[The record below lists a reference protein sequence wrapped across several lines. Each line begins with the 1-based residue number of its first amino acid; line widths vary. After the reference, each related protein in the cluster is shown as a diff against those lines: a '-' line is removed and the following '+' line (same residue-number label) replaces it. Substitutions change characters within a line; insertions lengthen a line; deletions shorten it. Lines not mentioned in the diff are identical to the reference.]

1 MNPIHPQRASKPF
14 WGISVAL
21 IISLLGCMLTSPTPA
36 LMADV
41 PVNVWMT
48 TAASDGLTV
57 IKGLEPQANVTF
69 VTDVPNGNQFIQ
81 VDENVTYQSMEGFG
95 ASMTDSAGWLLNSSG
110 LLTQTARNTVM
121 TKLFD
126 PVNGIGVSFL
136 RNPMGASD
144 IARTLYTYDDNAAD
158 ASNSSLPNFSIAH
171 DLVDVAPLTAQA
183 KTLNPNLKV
192 MGTPWSPP
200 AWMKS
205 NNSLIRGSL
214 LSQYYPHFATYFV
227 KYIQAYAAQGI
238 PINYISM
245 QNEPN
250 CCTTH
255 PAMAYPGMDMTST
268 DAITILKNYLL
279 PALASNNLTTKVLL
293 HDFNW
298 GDSAWVEPLLQ
309 DSTIRNSSQVAG
321 VAWHGYWPVNPS
333 DYAEQTTIHDAYPP
347 QQTFFTERSGG
358 TWITN
363 QIKQD
368 FEDMVGVTRNWS
380 KNFVKWSLALDQNHG
395 PHYNGCGTC
404 TALVTIH
411 NGDAVSGQVDYTIE
425 YYTMGHLSKFVIPGA
440 VRIDSTDNTSVWNV
454 AFKNSDGS
462 KVLIAFND
470 TTASQTFKVLWGG
483 QSFNYTLPSY
493 AGVTF
498 TWTGTQTQSNQPTN
512 TPTPTQKVFYAR
524 SGNLLSETA
533 GTAATSDTI
542 PNAGGKRYLNTPHNP
557 MIYTSSGVNATY
569 DSTLSTKFN
578 LYVDALTGNGDA
590 VQVQVQYDF
599 TGDGTW
605 DRTETY
611 SQFALD
617 TVAGWQT
624 YTQAAGLVS
633 SSGTFSNLVN
643 GKVRIQV
650 WNALGQQDTYLRV
663 NASATDG
670 SQSTVTTPFR

>member
-1 MNPIHPQRASKPF
+1 MKPTPVSKTF
-14 WGISVAL
+14 LGLSVA
-21 IISLLGCMLTSPTPA
+21 IVISLLGSMLMSPTPA

-48 TAASDGLTV
+48 TAAADGLTV
-57 IKGLEPQANVTF
+57 VKGLEPQANVTF
-69 VTDVPNGNQFIQ
+69 VTDTPNGNQVIQ
-81 VDENVTYQSMEGFG
+81 VDENLSYQTMEGFG
-95 ASMTDSAGWLLNSSG
+95 ASMTDSSAWLLNSSG
-110 LLTQTARNTVM
+110 LLTQTARDTVM

-144 IARTLYTYDDNAAD
+144 LARYLYTYDDNAAD
-158 ASNSSLPNFSIAH
+158 AANSSLPNFSIAH

-192 MGTPWSPP
+192 MGSPWSPP
-200 AWMKS
+200 AWMKD
-205 NNSLIRGSL
+205 NNSMIRGSL

-238 PINYISM
+238 PINYISL

-250 CCTTH
+250 CCDTH
-255 PAMAYPGMDMTST
+255 PPMAYPGMNMTSAE
-268 DAITILKNYLL
+268 AITILKNHVL
-279 PALASNNLTTKVLL
+279 PALAANNLSTKVLL
-293 HDFNW
+293 LDFNW

-309 DSTIRNSSQVAG
+309 DTTIRNSSQVAG

-333 DYAEQTTIHDAYPP
+333 DYGKQTLIHDAYPP

-368 FEDMVGVTRNWS
+368 FEDIVGVTRNWS
-380 KNFVKWSLALDQNHG
+380 KNFVKWGLALDQNHG

-404 TALVTIH
+404 TGLVTVH
-411 NGDAVSGQVDYTIE
+411 NGDAMSGQVDYTIE
-425 YYTMGHLSKFVIPGA
+425 YYTMGHISKFVTPGA
-440 VRIDSTDNTSVWNV
+440 VRIDSSNNPSVWNV
-454 AFKNSDGS
+454 AFKNPDGS

-470 TTASQTFKVLWGG
+470 TTAPQTFKVLWGG
-483 QSFNYTLPSY
+483 QSFNYTLASY

-498 TWTGTQTQSNQPTN
+498 KWTGTQTPPNQPTN
-512 TPTPTQKVFYAR
+512 TPTPTQKQFYVR

-533 GTAATSDTI
+533 GTAAVSDTL
-542 PNAGGKRYLNTPHNP
+542 PNAGGKRYLTTPHLP
-557 MIYTSSGVNATY
+557 VIYTSTGVNATY
-569 DSTLSTKFN
+569 DATLSTKFN
-578 LYVDALTGNGDA
+578 LYVDVPIGSGDA
-590 VQVQVQYDF
+590 IQVQVQYDF
-599 TGDGTW
+599 TGDGVW

-611 SQFALD
+611 KQFALD
-617 TVAGWQT
+617 TVTGWQS
-624 YTQAAGLVS
+624 YTETTGLVS

-650 WNALGQQDTYLRV
+650 WNALGQHDTHLRV
-663 NASATDG
+663 SASAGDG
-670 SQSTVTTPFR
+670 SQSIVKTPFR